1 MGSHYVTNP
10 VEFLINTLFGLY
22 ILTVMLRFILAAVRA
37 DFYNPVSQFLVKV
50 TNPPLIP
57 LRKLIP
63 SIGKIDTSSLVL
75 MLVLQIVSFSLI
87 ALLRGGQI
95 PFVSLIILSFA
106 ELVGLLLN
114 VFLFSIFI
122 QVIISWINPGTF
134 NPVVSL
140 LYSITE
146 PVLRPCRRLIPPM
159 SGMDLSPLVALIAIQ
174 LAKMLL
180 LPPLHQLAQL
190 AQ

>member
-1 MGSHYVTNP
+1 MGSNYVTNP
-10 VEFLINTLFGLY
+10 IEFLINTLFSLY
-22 ILTVMLRFILAAVRA
+22 ILAVMLRFILAAVRA

-50 TNPPLIP
+50 TNPPLLP

-63 SIGKIDTSSLVL
+63 SIGKVDTASLVL
-75 MLVLQIVSFSLI
+75 MLILQMASFGLI

-95 PFVSLIILSFA
+95 SLGALVILSIA

-114 VFLFSIFI
+114 VFLFAIFI
-122 QVIISWINPGTF
+122 QVILSWVNPGTY

-180 LPPLHQLAQL
+180 LPPLLQLAH
-190 AQ
+190 

>member
-1 MGSHYVTNP
+1 MGSNYVTNP
-10 VEFLINTLFGLY
+10 IEFLINTLFSLY
-22 ILTVMLRFILAAVRA
+22 ILTIMLRFILAAVRA

-50 TNPPLIP
+50 TNPPLLP

-63 SIGKIDTSSLVL
+63 SIGKVDTSSLVL
-75 MLVLQIVSFSLI
+75 MLVLQMASFGLI

-95 PFVSLIILSFA
+95 SLGALVILSIT

-114 VFLFSIFI
+114 VFLFAIFI
-122 QVIISWINPGTF
+122 QVILSWVNPGTY

-159 SGMDLSPLVALIAIQ
+159 SGMDLSPLLALIAIQ

-180 LPPLHQLAQL
+180 LPPLLQLAH
-190 AQ
+190 

>member
-1 MGSHYVTNP
+1 MGSSYVTNP
-10 VEFLINTLFGLY
+10 IEFLINTLFSLY
-22 ILTVMLRFILAAVRA
+22 ILTVMLRFILAVVRA

-50 TNPPLIP
+50 TNPPLLP

-63 SIGKIDTSSLVL
+63 SIGKVDTSSLVL
-75 MLVLQIVSFSLI
+75 MLVLQMASFGLI
-87 ALLRGGQI
+87 ALLRSGEI
-95 PFVSLIILSFA
+95 SLGALVILSIA

-114 VFLFSIFI
+114 VFLFAIFI
-122 QVIISWINPGTF
+122 QVILSWVNPGTY

-180 LPPLHQLAQL
+180 LPPLLQLAH
-190 AQ
+190 